1 MKVVK
6 SLFPIIVLLIGAFYG
21 YQKFDLLSQNATIGI
36 TYLAHMLAI
45 IVVGLSI
52 RFSRSSVFFYVL
64 LVVIANVVL
73 RLNWA
78 SDELGY
84 GLLSIFLPILLLV
97 LTVLPDRGIF
107 SVKAIPAYAILLL
120 VGAFS
125 IVVMMTS
132 PAWATQVILTDWLPV
147 KYFDWTGQSQTVL
160 IVSFATLYILLTLCI
175 LNPSLHMSAGF
186 GVLLMLIAEL
196 HFGNKPSSLYV
207 FGSAALLMCLYAIM
221 QETWRMAYLDE
232 LTGLPGRRSLSE
244 KFRKIS
250 GLYTVAM
257 LDVDHFKKFNDTYGH
272 DAGDAVLR
280 MIASKMSKVSGGG
293 QPYRYG
299 GEEFSI
305 VFTGKKSQEAVRHLE
320 ALREAIASK
329 PFIIRRAGR
338 RDSRAP
344 VKPADNKSVTVTV
357 SIGFADSGGNKTSPW
372 DVLKL
377 SDKALYRAKGKGR
390 NCVSE

>member
-21 YQKFDLLSQNATIGI
+21 YQKYDQLPVSATIGI
-36 TYLAHMLAI
+36 TYLTHMLAI

-73 RLNWA
+73 RFGWA
-78 SDELGY
+78 STPLGY
-84 GLLSIFLPILLLV
+84 GLLSIFLPLLLLV

-107 SVKAIPAYAILLL
+107 SIKAIPAYVILLL
-120 VGAFS
+120 VVAFS
-125 IVVMMTS
+125 VIVVMTS
-132 PAWATQVILTDWLPV
+132 PAWATHIVLTDWLPNQ
-147 KYFDWTGQSQTVL
+147 YFDWTGQSQTVL
-160 IVSFATLYILLTLCI
+160 IISFATLYILLTLCI

-186 GVLLMLIAEL
+186 GVLFMLIAEL
-196 HFGNKPSSLYV
+196 HFGDHRSSLNV

-272 DAGDAVLR
+272 DVGDAVLR
-280 MIASKMSKVSGGG
+280 MIAAKMSKVSGGG

-305 VFTGKKSQEAVRHLE
+305 VFSGKKSQEAVRHLE
-320 ALREAIASK
+320 ALREEIANK

-338 RDSRAP
+338 RDSGKP
-344 VKPADNKSVTVTV
+344 VVPASNNSVTVTV

>member
-21 YQKFDLLSQNATIGI
+21 YQKYDQLPENAIIGI
-36 TYLAHMLAI
+36 DYLTHMLAI
-45 IVVGLSI
+45 IVAGLSI

-73 RLNWA
+73 RLGWA
-78 SDELGY
+78 STELGY
-84 GLLSIFLPILLLV
+84 GLLSISLPILLLV

-120 VGAFS
+120 VVAFS
-125 IVVMMTS
+125 ITVVITS
-132 PAWATQVILTDWLPV
+132 PAWATQIVLTDWLPV
-147 KYFDWTGQSQTVL
+147 KYFDWTPQSQTVL

-186 GVLLMLIAEL
+186 GVLFMLIAEL
-196 HFGNKPSSLYV
+196 HYGHHGRSLNV

-232 LTGLPGRRSLSE
+232 LTGLPGRRALGD

-280 MIASKMSKVSGGG
+280 MIAAKMSKVSGGG
-293 QPYRYG
+293 QSYRYG

-305 VFTGKKSQEAVRHLE
+305 VFAGKDSREAVRHLE
-320 ALREAIASK
+320 TLREAIASK
-329 PFIIRRAGR
+329 PFVIRRARR
-338 RDSRAP
+338 RDSSAP
-344 VKPADNKSVTVTV
+344 VKPVDNNTVTVTV